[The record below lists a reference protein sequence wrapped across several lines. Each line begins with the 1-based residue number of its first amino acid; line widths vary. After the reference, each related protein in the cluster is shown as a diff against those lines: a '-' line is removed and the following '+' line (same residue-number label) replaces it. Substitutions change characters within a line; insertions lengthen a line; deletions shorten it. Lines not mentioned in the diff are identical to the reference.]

1 MKEAEQKI
9 AEMMERAR
17 KAQEKIAEYDQDEV
31 DELVKA
37 VAIECMKDE
46 NAMENAKLAV
56 EEGEMGKVDD
66 KYKKILA
73 KVKGAYND
81 IKDMNTVGKI
91 DEDKETGISKFAKP
105 VGVVGGLIPS
115 TNCEATPPIKGL
127 FTIKGRNAIIMA
139 PHPKTKRTSCMMADL
154 MRKALKEK
162 GAPADIIQ
170 CIEEPSLELANELMK
185 QCDLIVATG
194 GTSMVKAAYSSG
206 TPAFGVGQGNATVIV
221 DETADIESAAEMVRK
236 SKTFD
241 YATSCSTENSLVVE
255 ESIYDDFMDALQSE
269 GGYLVNEAEK
279 ERLGNA
285 LWPDGKNLNK
295 DIVARSHNVIAD
307 AANIEL
313 PEDKS
318 FFIAKEENVGPNYP
332 FSREKLAVVVAV
344 YKYRGFENALKR
356 LNEIISFEGL
366 GHSCGIHSTNKE
378 HIEAL
383 GESAKASRI
392 MVNQPQCLANSG
404 NWFNGMPFTLSL
416 GCGTWGGN
424 ITTENIRMKHFL
436 NVSWLAERIEPN
448 EPSNKEL
455 FGQEIN

>member
-1 MKEAEQKI
+1 MSDAKKKI
-9 AEMMERAR
+9 SEMMKKARVAQKEIENYSQER
-17 KAQEKIAEYDQDEV
+17 V

-37 VAIECMKDE
+37 VAIECMKEE

-56 EEGEMGKVDD
+56 REAKMGKVED
-66 KYKKILA
+66 KYNKILA
-73 KVKGAYND
+73 KVKGTYND
-81 IKDMNTVGKI
+81 IKDMKTVGKI
-91 DEDKETGISKFAKP
+91 EEDKETGISKYAKP

-127 FTIKGRNAIIMA
+127 FTIKGRNALIMA
-139 PHPKTKRTSCMMADL
+139 PHPRTKKTSCMMADL
-154 MRKALKEK
+154 MRKVLKEN
-162 GAPADIIQ
+162 GAPEDIIQ
-170 CIEEPSLELANELMK
+170 CIEEPSLELANELMS

-206 TPAFGVGQGNATVIV
+206 TPAYGVGQGNATVIV
-221 DETADIESAAEMVRK
+221 DETADIEAAAEKVQK

-255 ESIYDDFMDALQSE
+255 ESIYDQFMEALKSE
-269 GGYLVNEAEK
+269 GGYLVNEEEK
-279 ERLGNA
+279 KRLGKA
-285 LWPDGKNLNK
+285 LWPDGEHLDKN
-295 DIVARSHNVIAD
+295 IVARSHNVIAD
-307 AANIEL
+307 AAYIEL
-313 PEDKS
+313 PESKT
-318 FFIAKEENVGPNYP
+318 FFIVEEENVGPDFP
-332 FSREKLAVVVAV
+332 FSREKLSVVVAV
-344 YKYRGFENALKR
+344 YKYSGFENALER

-366 GHSCGIHSTNKE
+366 GHSCGIHSTKQEN
-378 HIEAL
+378 IERL
-383 GESAKASRI
+383 GEVAKASRI

-436 NVSWLAERIEPN
+436 NLSWLSEWIEPN

-455 FGQEIN
+455 FGQEV

>member
-1 MKEAEQKI
+1 MSNEKKI
-9 AEMMERAR
+9 INKMINKAR
-17 KAQEKIAEYDQDEV
+17 KAQKELINYSQEQV
-31 DELVKA
+31 DKLVKA
-37 VAIECMKDE
+37 IAIECMKDE
-46 NAMENAKLAV
+46 NAMANAKLAV
-56 EEGEMGKVDD
+56 QEGEMGKVED
-66 KYKKILA
+66 KYKKIRA

-81 IKDMNTVGKI
+81 IKDMKTVGKI
-91 DEDKETGISKFAKP
+91 EEDKKRGISKYAKP

-139 PHPKTKRTSCMMADL
+139 PHPKTKKTSCMMVDL
-154 MRKALKEK
+154 MRKALKEN
-162 GAPADIIQ
+162 GANEDLIQ
-170 CIEEPSLELANELMK
+170 CIKEPSLELANELMR

-206 TPAFGVGQGNATVIV
+206 TPAYGVGQGNATVIV
-221 DETADIESAAEMVRK
+221 DETADIKDAAEKIRK

-255 ESIYDDFMDALQSE
+255 TSIYNNFMQALQKE
-269 GGYLVNEAEK
+269 GGYLVSEK
-279 ERLGNA
+279 EKEQLGNA
-285 LWPDGKNLNK
+285 LWPDGKHLNK
-295 DIVARSHNVIAD
+295 EIVARSHKVIAAKSD
-307 AANIEL
+307 IDL
-313 PEDKS
+313 PEGKT
-318 FFIAKEENVGPNYP
+318 FFIVEEENVGPEYP
-332 FSREKLAVVVAV
+332 FSREKLSVVVAL
-344 YKYRGFENALKR
+344 YKYEGFDNALNL

-366 GHSCGIHSTNKE
+366 GHSCGIHSKNKE

-383 GESAKASRI
+383 GKTAKASRI

-436 NVSWLAERIEPN
+436 NVSWLSEWIEPD
-448 EPSNKEL
+448 EPNNREL
-455 FGQEIN
+455 FGLEI